1 MKWQDGID
9 TEIANNI
16 IDGALKTV
24 ISKHDLEDEKIVKIL
39 ERLQNM
45 SPESIQRVA
54 EYGDILDAFDA
65 YIDEKMDE
73 SEQDEFLRKQD
84 VPWDQIQKK

>member
-45 SPESIQRVA
+45 SPESI
-54 EYGDILDAFDA
+54 
-65 YIDEKMDE
+65 
-73 SEQDEFLRKQD
+73 
-84 VPWDQIQKK
+84 